1 MKHHS
6 HPTHRLLAL
15 TGSTVL
21 ILAVQTVRADDFER
35 GGKWFV
41 TTGGQYLTSEATE
54 FEDGGVRGE
63 VSLDSVV
70 LGGLGIGYDLS
81 DHFTLGVNV
90 QAGGG
95 TIEASAGATSVS
107 ESATFFA
114 AGTYLD
120 WNILKSRFTPL
131 VSANLGFLG
140 MSGDV
145 GDESASETDFTF
157 GIGGG
162 ARWDM
167 SDRWFAKAL
176 YTANWMEFEGF
187 DELTMV
193 HGFSLFLGYRF

>member
-1 MKHHS
+1 MNHQLN
-6 HPTHRLLAL
+6 PTHRFVSL
-15 TGSTVL
+15 TGCACL
-21 ILAVQTVRADDFER
+21 LFAGLATRADDFER

-41 TTGGQYLTSEATE
+41 TTGGQYLTSESTE
-54 FEDGGVRGE
+54 FEDGGIRGE
-63 VSLDSVV
+63 VSLDSVY

-81 DHFTLGVNV
+81 NHFTLGVNV
-90 QAGGG
+90 QGGGG
-95 TIEASAGATSVS
+95 TIEASAGSASVS
-107 ESATFFA
+107 ESATFLA

-120 WNILKSRFTPL
+120 WNILKSRLTPL

-140 MSGDV
+140 LSGDV

-157 GIGGG
+157 GVGGG
-162 ARWDM
+162 LRWDM

-187 DELTMV
+187 DELTLV